1 MFAGPPATAFSKYT
15 SLVGPPPRVKQVAA
29 ITPAPV
35 VPQPVEEP
43 SGDPPSLAHAVS
55 QQSSAVLALVSH
67 LANQGDSLSE
77 IPGVSASSTS
87 IKGVQKRE
95 KMQQDLAMG
104 ASTYYLQVMQQL
116 HKKLYPSLPL
126 PKSIDEL
133 HHLSVLTYLERA
145 GGLKANRDAGLLMW
159 LYLAMW
165 SMQQL
170 KAIYIKFGRD
180 WL

>member
-29 ITPAPV
+29 TTPAPV
-35 VPQPVEEP
+35 VPRPVEEP

-133 HHLSVLTYLERA
+133 HHLSVLTYLERT

-159 LYLAMW
+159 LYLAMR